1 VKIVIPVVLITTI
14 LLIGCGSPK
23 NDSKQQIASATSL
36 SLDNDYTAIQK
47 KAESFVPEIGT
58 SGGEIVLSSFSDPKS
73 FNPITSTEVTTTE
86 FTSYM
91 YEGLVTTNGV
101 TLEPEA
107 HLADSWETSSDG
119 LTWVFHI
126 RPGVIWSDS
135 VPFSAYD
142 VEFTFNELIYNN
154 EINPNSSRDAF
165 LIDGKKIIVTAL
177 DSSRVE
183 FKLPFPYAPFLRSLS
198 QEILP
203 KHAYSKYVQ
212 KKSFST
218 ELGIKTPPQDMVT
231 IGPYILE
238 TFISSQ
244 KVVLKRNPNYWK
256 TDAKGNKLPYI
267 DRVVYMIVTDQNA
280 ELLKFK
286 KGEVDYLSAKGEDYP
301 SLKKDEAQSNYTVY
315 RLGPT
320 RKSSFLFFNQNID
333 VDPKTGKTYVDS
345 VKLTWFRNVNFR
357 KAVAHAID
365 KESMINIVMNGLGY
379 PQWAALSPAEGT
391 FFNPDV
397 AQYPYDL
404 AKAKKILADEG
415 FVDRNNDGILEDK
428 NGHTVEFSFVTNTG
442 NIERGKIAEIIRKD
456 LETIGFK
463 VHFQPLE
470 FNSLIQKTDNPP
482 YDFDAVLLGLT
493 GSIDPHFGI
502 NVWHSSG
509 SLHMWYPRQ
518 KKPSTDWEAK
528 TDSLFEAGVKELDI
542 EKRKTIYNEWQR
554 ITAENLPLIYTVT
567 SEQIYCIQNRFGNLN
582 PSVAGGLL
590 HNLIYMYI
598 KKAQG

>member
-1 VKIVIPVVLITTI
+1 MKI
-14 LLIGCGSPK
+14 LLPVFIISALLFSGCGSK
-23 NDSKQQIASATSL
+23 SGTSKEQDQSSSSSLQNDFSAM
-36 SLDNDYTAIQK
+36 QK

-58 SGGEIVLSSFSDPKS
+58 HGGEIILSTISDPKS
-73 FNPITSTEVTTTE
+73 FNPITSTENTTTE

-91 YEGLVTTNGV
+91 YEGLITVNGV
-101 TLEPEA
+101 TLIPEP

-126 RPGVIWSDS
+126 RPGVVWSDS
-135 VPFSAYD
+135 TPFSAYD
-142 VEFTFNELIYNN
+142 VEFTFNDLVYSK

-165 LIDGKKIIVTAL
+165 LIEGKKIGVKAL

-203 KHAYSKYVQ
+203 KHAYSKFV
-212 KKSFST
+212 KRRSFST
-218 ELGIKTPPQDMVT
+218 ELGIKTPPKEMVT
-231 IGPYILE
+231 NGPYLLE

-267 DRVVYMIVTDQNA
+267 DRVVYMVVADQNA

-286 KGEVDYLSAKGEDYP
+286 KGETDYLSAKGEDFP
-301 SLKKDEAQSNYTVY
+301 NLKKDEPQSNYSVY

-320 RKSSFLFFNQNID
+320 RTSSFLFFNQNLD
-333 VDPKTGKTYVDS
+333 RDPKTGKTYVDS
-345 VKLTWFRNVNFR
+345 IKLTWFRNVNFR
-357 KAVAHAID
+357 KAVAHALD

-397 AQYPYDL
+397 VQYPYDL
-404 AKAKKILADEG
+404 AKAKKILTDEG
-415 FVDRNNDGILEDK
+415 FIDRDNDGVLEDK
-428 NGHTVEFSFVTNTG
+428 NGQIVEFSFITNTG
-442 NIERGKIAEIIRKD
+442 NNVRLKIAEIIRKD
-456 LETIGFK
+456 LITLGFK

-482 YDFDAVLLGLT
+482 YDFDAILLGLT
-493 GSIDPHFGI
+493 GTSDPHFGI

-528 TDSLFEAGVKELDI
+528 TDSLFGAGVKEIDI
-542 EKRKTIYNEWQR
+542 EKRKTIYREWQR

-567 SEQIYCIQNRFGNLN
+567 AEQIYCIQNRFGNLN

-590 HNLIYMYI
+590 HNLIYIYV
-598 KKAQG
+598 KK

>member
-1 VKIVIPVVLITTI
+1 MKI
-14 LLIGCGSPK
+14 LLSVFIISSLFLSGCGSNSGTSEEK
-23 NDSKQQIASATSL
+23 DKSSSSSHQNDFS
-36 SLDNDYTAIQK
+36 AIQK

-58 SGGEIVLSSFSDPKS
+58 HGGEIILSSFSDPKS
-73 FNPITSTEVTTTE
+73 FNPITSTEVTTSE

-91 YEGLVTTNGV
+91 YEGLVTINGV
-101 TLEPEA
+101 TLIPEP

-119 LTWVFHI
+119 LTWVFNI
-126 RPGVIWSDS
+126 RKGVVWSDNT
-135 VPFSAYD
+135 PFSAYD
-142 VEFTFNELIYNN
+142 VEFTFNDLIYSN

-165 LIDGKKIIVTAL
+165 LIEGKKIRVKAL
-177 DSSRVE
+177 DSSKVE

-203 KHAYSKYVQ
+203 KHAYSKFV
-212 KKSFST
+212 KRKSFST
-218 ELGIKTPPQDMVT
+218 ELGIKTPTKEMVT
-231 IGPYILE
+231 NGPYLLE

-267 DRVVYMIVTDQNA
+267 DRVVYMIVSDQNA

-286 KGEVDYLSAKGEDYP
+286 KGDVDYLSAKGEDFP
-301 SLKKDEAQSNYTVY
+301 GLKKDEPQSNYTVY

-320 RKSSFLFFNQNID
+320 RKSSFLFFNQNLD
-333 VDPKTGKTYVDS
+333 RDPKSGKTYVDS
-345 VKLTWFRNVNFR
+345 IKLSWFRNVNFR
-357 KAVAHAID
+357 KAVAHALD

-397 AQYPYDL
+397 VQYPYDL
-404 AKAKKILADEG
+404 TKAKEILSGEG
-415 FVDRNNDGILEDK
+415 FIDRNSDGILEDSQG
-428 NGHTVEFSFVTNTG
+428 NVVEFTFVTNTG
-442 NIERGKIAEIIRKD
+442 NNERQKIAEIIRKD

-463 VHFQPLE
+463 IHFQPLE
-470 FNSLIQKTDNPP
+470 FNSLIQKTSNPP
-482 YDFDAVLLGLT
+482 FDFDAILLGLT
-493 GSIDPHFGI
+493 GTSDPHFGI

-509 SLHMWYPRQ
+509 SIHMWYPNQ

-528 TDSLFEAGVKELDI
+528 TDSLFEAGVKEIDI
-542 EKRKTIYNEWQR
+542 EKRKAIYMEWQR

-567 SEQIYCIQNRFGNLN
+567 AEQIYCIQNRFGNLN

-590 HNLIYMYI
+590 HNLSYIYV
-598 KKAQG
+598 KKSKD

>member
-1 VKIVIPVVLITTI
+1 VKIVVPLILITTL
-14 LLIGCGSPK
+14 LLIGCGSDK
-23 NDSKQQIASATSL
+23 NDSKQQNASAASQSL
-36 SLDNDYTAIQK
+36 NNDYAAIQK
-47 KAESFVPEIGT
+47 KAESFIPEIGT
-58 SGGEIVLSSFSDPKS
+58 SGGEIILSSFSDPKS

-91 YEGLVTTNGV
+91 YEGLVTANGV

-107 HLADSWETSSDG
+107 HLSDSWETSSDG

-135 VPFSAYD
+135 IPFSAYD
-142 VEFTFNELIYNN
+142 VEFTFNDLIYNN

-212 KKSFST
+212 KKSFSN
-218 ELGIKTPPQDMVT
+218 ELGIKTPPQEMVT

-301 SLKKDEAQSNYTVY
+301 NLKKDEAQSNYTVY

-320 RKSSFLFFNQNID
+320 RKSSFLFFNQNLD

-345 VKLTWFRNVNFR
+345 IKLSWFRNVNFR
-357 KAVAHAID
+357 KAVAHALD

-391 FFNPDV
+391 FFNSEV

-415 FVDRNNDGILEDK
+415 FIDRNNDGILEDK
-428 NGHTVEFSFVTNTG
+428 NGHIVEFSFVTNTG

-463 VHFQPLE
+463 LHFQPLE

-518 KKPSTDWEAK
+518 KKPSSDWEAK

-567 SEQIYCIQNRFGNLN
+567 SEQIYCIQKRFGNLN

-598 KKAQG
+598 KKVQG